1 MKLRSSR
8 KFSKYSTSRSY
19 AEEKNSDFC
28 SATSDDSL
36 PALSRKKPTRKL
48 IVERSSDEEIG
59 NSACE
64 PSSLNVKM
72 QSASFSKRSLRIG
85 KNIDSSVDCYEFKDE
100 SSCSDFESDSD
111 VLKKKI
117 LKKKD
122 NDKFPSYRRSIR
134 IQAGHSG
141 LEKCTTSHHANG
153 SQVNGKVENCKK
165 IPSRKQIVVTEE
177 EEDDD
182 NDVEDEGDDDDSV
195 DHADSGAT
203 SSCKTSP
210 MKIKM
215 MRLRGKSSTKSAP
228 RASLNRRST
237 AQYSTISDSDLETLE
252 SESDLACRTKRV
264 RKHNKK
270 NKEHNKKSQTVEDD
284 TPSYSCLKKGFQ
296 GRFDNA
302 FDELKARLHTS
313 VVPANLPCREKQC
326 LEIEN
331 FVKCCLKSG
340 NNGCLYISG
349 VPGTGK
355 TVAVRQ
361 AIRALQND
369 NKLPAFVYCEINGM
383 QLADPKNIYFKMAY
397 SVFGSSWKSKS
408 ADKTQKMLNNFFNDS
423 NPDKPHLIALLDEVD
438 YMIAGKQRTLYQVF
452 DWSTLENSKLVLLTV
467 ANTLDFPERILCKR
481 ITSRLGLTRLC
492 FPSYSHAEIQKI
504 IEVRLSGSSAVGAD
518 AVQLVSR
525 KVASVSGDIRRALEI
540 CRLAADIASSEY
552 ENEKAEVKRNDSGQN
567 RKQKHEQKQH
577 QQQQLTLEHIGLALK
592 EMASNLKFAFIK
604 NTSLQQQLVLRALVC
619 LYNQTAC
626 DEVSFRMINMHY
638 KKICHD
644 EDKDPLG
651 IRELVRILH
660 IFISVGILVLGK
672 QQLGC
677 LDSSFRFAM
686 NAEDISASLQ

>member
-8 KFSKYSTSRSY
+8 KISKYSTSCSY
-19 AEEKNSDFC
+19 AEEKNSDLC
-28 SATSDDSL
+28 SVTSDDSL
-36 PALSRKKPTRKL
+36 PALSRKNPERKCT
-48 IVERSSDEEIG
+48 VESSSDEEIE
-59 NSACE
+59 NNACE

-72 QSASFSKRSLRIG
+72 RSASFSKRNLTIG
-85 KNIDSSVDCYEFKDE
+85 KDISFSARCYEFKSE

-111 VLKKKI
+111 FVKKTTLKKEV
-117 LKKKD
+117 D
-122 NDKFPSYRRSIR
+122 DKFPRVDAAHEFELVIR
-134 IQAGHSG
+134 
-141 LEKCTTSHHANG
+141 
-153 SQVNGKVENCKK
+153 VNGKVKNCKK
-165 IPSRKQIVVTEE
+165 LRTRKQIEE

-182 NDVEDEGDDDDSV
+182 DYVEDEVDDDDDDDSV
-195 DHADSGAT
+195 DRADSAAA
-203 SSCKTSP
+203 SSCRTSP
-210 MKIKM
+210 LKIKM
-215 MRLRGKSSTKSAP
+215 MQLRRKNGRKNAP

-237 AQYSTISDSDLETLE
+237 AQYCSISDSDLESLE
-252 SESDLACRTKRV
+252 SESDFACKTKRV
-264 RKHNKK
+264 RKLNKK
-270 NKEHNKKSQTVEDD
+270 DNKYNKKSQTEEDY
-284 TPSYSCLKKGFQ
+284 TPSNSRLKKGFQ
-296 GRFDNA
+296 GCFHSA

-313 VVPANLPCREKQC
+313 AVPANLPCREKQC

-383 QLADPKNIYFKMAY
+383 QLADPKNIYFKMAG

-504 IEVRLSGSSAVGAD
+504 IEVRLSGCSAVSAD

-540 CRLAADIASSEY
+540 CRLAADIASSEC
-552 ENEKAEVKRNDSGQN
+552 ENEIAEVKRNVSGQK
-567 RKQKHEQKQH
+567 RKQQQEQK
-577 QQQQLTLEHIGLALK
+577 QQLTLEHIGLALK

-604 NTSLQQQLVLRALVC
+604 NTSLHQQLVLRALVC

-626 DEVSFRMINMHY
+626 DEVSFRMINIQY

-644 EDKDPLG
+644 EDKEPLG
-651 IRELVRILH
+651 VRELDRILH
-660 IFISVGILVLGK
+660 IFVSVGILVLGK
-672 QQLGC
+672 QQLGY
-677 LDSSFRFAM
+677 LDSYFRFAM

>member
-8 KFSKYSTSRSY
+8 KISKYSTSCSY
-19 AEEKNSDFC
+19 AEEKNSDLC
-28 SATSDDSL
+28 SVTSDDSL
-36 PALSRKKPTRKL
+36 PALSRKNPERKCT
-48 IVERSSDEEIG
+48 VESSSDEEIE
-59 NSACE
+59 NNACE

-72 QSASFSKRSLRIG
+72 RSASFSKRNLTIG
-85 KNIDSSVDCYEFKDE
+85 KDISFSVLIDQQPVATSSKVNRRA
-100 SSCSDFESDSD
+100 
-111 VLKKKI
+111 VI
-117 LKKKD
+117 LKVT
-122 NDKFPSYRRSIR
+122 RILRSTRIR
-134 IQAGHSG
+134 AGHSG
-141 LEKCTTSHHANG
+141 LEKCPTSHHANS
-153 SQVNGKVENCKK
+153 SQVNGKVKNCKK
-165 IPSRKQIVVTEE
+165 LRTRKQIEE

-182 NDVEDEGDDDDSV
+182 DYVEDEVDDDDDDDSV
-195 DHADSGAT
+195 DRADSAAA
-203 SSCKTSP
+203 SSCRTSP
-210 MKIKM
+210 LKIKM
-215 MRLRGKSSTKSAP
+215 MQLRRKNGRKNAP

-237 AQYSTISDSDLETLE
+237 AQYCSISDSDLESLE
-252 SESDLACRTKRV
+252 SESDFACKTKRV
-264 RKHNKK
+264 RKLNKK
-270 NKEHNKKSQTVEDD
+270 DNKYNKKSQTEEDY
-284 TPSYSCLKKGFQ
+284 TPSNSRLKKGFQ
-296 GRFDNA
+296 GCFHSA

-313 VVPANLPCREKQC
+313 AVPANLPCREKQC

-340 NNGCLYISG
+340 NNGG

-383 QLADPKNIYFKMAY
+383 QLADPKNIYFKMAG

-504 IEVRLSGSSAVGAD
+504 IEVRLSGCSAVSAD

-540 CRLAADIASSEY
+540 CRLAADIASSEC
-552 ENEKAEVKRNDSGQN
+552 ENEIAEVKRNVSGQK
-567 RKQKHEQKQH
+567 RKQQQEQK
-577 QQQQLTLEHIGLALK
+577 QQLTLEHIGLALK

-604 NTSLQQQLVLRALVC
+604 NTSLHQQLVLRALVC

-626 DEVSFRMINMHY
+626 DEVSFRMINIQY

-644 EDKDPLG
+644 EDKEPLG
-651 IRELVRILH
+651 VRELDRILH
-660 IFISVGILVLGK
+660 IFVSVGILVLGK
-672 QQLGC
+672 QQLGY
-677 LDSSFRFAM
+677 LDSYFRFAM

>member
-1 MKLRSSR
+1 MKLRSR
-8 KFSKYSTSRSY
+8 RIISKCNTSFSY
-19 AEEKNSDFC
+19 AEEKNSDLC
-28 SATSDDSL
+28 SVTSDDSL
-36 PALSRKKPTRKL
+36 PALRRKNLARKCT
-48 IVERSSDEEIG
+48 VVSSSDEEIG

-72 QSASFSKRSLRIG
+72 RSALFSKRNLTIG
-85 KNIDSSVDCYEFKDE
+85 KNISFSADCYEFKTE

-111 VLKKKI
+111 FVKKTTLKKEV
-117 LKKKD
+117 D
-122 NDKFPSYRRSIR
+122 DKFPSCRRSTRIR
-134 IQAGHSG
+134 AGNSG
-141 LEKCTTSHHANG
+141 LEKCPTLHHAN
-153 SQVNGKVENCKK
+153 SSHINGKVKNCKQLR
-165 IPSRKQIVVTEE
+165 SRKQIK

-182 NDVEDEGDDDDSV
+182 DYVEDEVDDDDDDDDSV
-195 DHADSGAT
+195 DSADSAAA
-203 SSCKTSP
+203 SSCRTSP
-210 MKIKM
+210 FKIKM
-215 MRLRGKSSTKSAP
+215 LQFRGKNAP

-237 AQYSTISDSDLETLE
+237 AQYCALSDSDLESLE
-252 SESDLACRTKRV
+252 SESDFACKTKRV
-264 RKHNKK
+264 RKINKK
-270 NKEHNKKSQTVEDD
+270 DNKYNKKSQTEEDY
-284 TPSYSCLKKGFQ
+284 TPSNSRLKKGFQ
-296 GRFDNA
+296 GRFHSA

-313 VVPANLPCREKQC
+313 AVPANLPCREKQC

-369 NKLPAFVYCEINGM
+369 NKLPEFVYCEINGM
-383 QLADPKNIYFKMAY
+383 QLADPKNIYFKMAG

-452 DWSTLENSKLVLLTV
+452 DWSTLENSKLVLLAV

-481 ITSRLGLTRLC
+481 ITSRFGLTRIC
-492 FPSYSHAEIQKI
+492 FPSYSHADIQKI
-504 IEVRLSGSSAVGAD
+504 IEVRLSGCSAVSAD

-540 CRLAADIASSEY
+540 CRLAADIASSEC
-552 ENEKAEVKRNDSGQN
+552 ENEKAELKRNVTGQK
-567 RKQKHEQKQH
+567 RKQQQEQK
-577 QQQQLTLEHIGLALK
+577 QQLTLEHIGLALK

-604 NTSLQQQLVLRALVC
+604 NTSLHQQLVLRALVC

-626 DEVSFRMINMHY
+626 DEVSFRMINIQY

-644 EDKDPLG
+644 EDREPLG
-651 IRELVRILH
+651 VRELDRILH
-660 IFISVGILVLGK
+660 IFVSVGILVLGK
-672 QQLGC
+672 QQLGY
-677 LDSSFRFAM
+677 LDSYFRFAM

>member
-8 KFSKYSTSRSY
+8 KISKYSNSRSQV
-19 AEEKNSDFC
+19 EEKNSDLC

-36 PALSRKKPTRKL
+36 PVLRRKNPTRKL
-48 IVERSSDEEIG
+48 IVEISSDEEIG
-59 NSACE
+59 NNACE

-85 KNIDSSVDCYEFKDE
+85 KNIDSSAGCYEFKDE
-100 SSCSDFESDSD
+100 ASCSDFESYSD
-111 VLKKKI
+111 FVKRKNLKKKE
-117 LKKKD
+117 D

-134 IQAGHSG
+134 IRAGHSD
-141 LEKCTTSHHANG
+141 LEKCTTSHHANLHH
-153 SQVNGKVENCKK
+153 NGKLENCKK
-165 IPSRKQIVVTEE
+165 IRSRKQIKE

-182 NDVEDEGDDDDSV
+182 NDDFEDEGDDDDSV
-195 DHADSGAT
+195 DHADSG
-203 SSCKTSP
+203 
-210 MKIKM
+210 KM
-215 MRLRGKSSTKSAP
+215 MRLRRQSSRKSAP

-237 AQYSTISDSDLETLE
+237 AQYCTISDSDLETLE
-252 SESDLACRTKRV
+252 GESDLVCRTKRV
-264 RKHNKK
+264 RKLNKN
-270 NKEHNKKSQTVEDD
+270 NKDHNKKSQTVEDH

-296 GRFDNA
+296 GRCDNA

-313 VVPANLPCREKQC
+313 VVPVNLPCREKQC

-361 AIRALQND
+361 AIRSLQND

-383 QLADPKNIYFKMAY
+383 QLADPKNIYFKMAC

-504 IEVRLSGSSAVGAD
+504 IEVRLSDSSAVGAD

-552 ENEKAEVKRNDSGQN
+552 ENEKAEVKRNDGGQN
-567 RKQKHEQKQH
+567 RKQQHEQK
-577 QQQQLTLEHIGLALK
+577 QQQLTLEHIGLALK

-626 DEVSFRMINMHY
+626 DEVSFRMINMQY

-644 EDKDPLG
+644 EDKDPVG

-660 IFISVGILVLGK
+660 IFVSVGILVLGK
-672 QQLGC
+672 QQLGY